1 MVMRCSVSAITSMSL
16 LVALLATTG
25 CFKMGRHQ
33 LTGGNSPTNVP
44 PVDGGGGDSSPPGDA
59 GNGDPGDPGGGGG
72 DGDGGGGDI
81 QPPVPE
87 PATLALLGT
96 GLAGLALM
104 RRKKRT
110 NG

>member
-1 MVMRCSVSAITSMSL
+1 MRRSVSAITTMSL
-16 LVALLATTG
+16 LAALLSTTG

-33 LTGGNSPTNVP
+33 LAGGNSPTTIP
-44 PVDGGGGDSSPPGDA
+44 PVDGGGGDAPPPTDA
-59 GNGDPGDPGGGGG
+59 GNGGGDNGGGGGGGG
-72 DGDGGGGDI
+72 DGGSGGSG

-104 RRKKRT
+104 RRRKRS
-110 NG
+110 NS

>member
-1 MVMRCSVSAITSMSL
+1 MRRSVSAITSMSL

-33 LTGGNSPTNVP
+33 LTGGNSPSSVP
-44 PVDGGGGDSSPPGDA
+44 PVDGGGGDSPPGDA
-59 GNGDPGDPGGGGG
+59 GNGNGDPGDGGGGG
-72 DGDGGGGDI
+72 GGDGGGGDI

-110 NG
+110 NV